1 MCMETDVYFLNDKIS
16 LNYCVMIFLV
26 FSLFFFTLIAPKMD
40 FLTKGTYFKVKV
52 YFELRYTLHLYKLI
66 LFISY
71 FKNIIQCNYNW
82 ILTDFMVL
90 SGKGEQLLKCKL
102 M

>member
-26 FSLFFFTLIAPKMD
+26 FSFFFYTNSPKNGD
-40 FLTKGTYFKVKV
+40 I
-52 YFELRYTLHLYKLI
+52 HCIYKLI